1 MIPPMNPMIVASPPE
16 GVSGAA
22 VIATNPAMAPLMAIV
37 TSALPVR
44 TLAISKAPIT
54 PPAAEAFVLRKT

>member
-1 MIPPMNPMIVASPPE
+1 MIPPMNPMMVDSPPD

-22 VIATNPAMAPLMAIV
+22 VIATKPAMAPFIAIV
-37 TSALPVR
+37 TSALPVK

-54 PPAAEAFVLRKT
+54 PPAAEALVFRKT